1 MPKEVRVTP
10 SQADAAKLIVE
21 RDIAKGRRSSPAIR
35 KIADARA
42 SRDAKK
48 DSGGSK

>member
-21 RDIAKGRRSSPAIR
+21 RDLAKGRTPSAAIR
-35 KIADARA
+35 KIANAGPAR
-42 SRDAKK
+42 SGKK
-48 DSGGSK
+48 DASEDK

>member
-21 RDIAKGRRSSPAIR
+21 RDIAKGRTPSPAIR
-35 KIADARA
+35 KIADARPR
-42 SRDAKK
+42 SAKK
-48 DSGGSK
+48 DDADDK

>member
-21 RDIAKGRRSSPAIR
+21 RDRAKGRTPSPAIR
-35 KIADARA
+35 KIADAGAAR
-42 SRDAKK
+42 SSKK
-48 DSGGSK
+48 DPAQDK

>member
-10 SQADAAKLIVE
+10 SQADAARLIVE
-21 RDIAKGRRSSPAIR
+21 RDSAKGRASSPAIR
-35 KIADARA
+35 KIANAGR

-48 DSGGSK
+48 DGGEDK

>member
-21 RDIAKGRRSSPAIR
+21 RDAARGRSSSPAIR
-35 KIADARA
+35 KIADARP

-48 DSGGSK
+48 DSGTGK

>member
-21 RDIAKGRRSSPAIR
+21 RDLAKGRTPSSAIR
-35 KIADARA
+35 KIADAGTR
-42 SRDAKK
+42 S
-48 DSGGSK
+48 SKESPAEDK

>member
-21 RDIAKGRRSSPAIR
+21 RDTAKGRTPSPAIR
-35 KIADARA
+35 KIADAGAAR
-42 SRDAKK
+42 SRKSD
-48 DSGGSK
+48 DPDDE